1 MIKELINAN
10 SGLREKIDHLKNQSD
25 KQEKEIYDLM
35 KENQV
40 LRDRWDMMNDAIML
54 NEPERQVK

>member
-10 SGLREKIDHLKNQSD
+10 SGLREKIEHLKSQSD

-54 NEPERQVK
+54 NEP